1 MNITVFECLGIIVA
15 YVVVSFVAAY
25 IIKWLLKGYSE
36 SLENDRGLK
45 GAGMTI
51 GIFERMLV
59 LTFIIF
65 NQYTAIGII
74 FAAKSIARFN
84 ELKDRKMAEYYLI
97 GTLSSIFLAVAV
109 GIVIRLILLEN
120 VF

>member
-1 MNITVFECLGIIVA
+1 MNVTVFECLGVIVA

-25 IIKWLLKGYSE
+25 AIKWLLKGYSE
-36 SLENDRGLK
+36 SLDNSGLK

-65 NQYTAIGII
+65 N
-74 FAAKSIARFN
+74 
-84 ELKDRKMAEYYLI
+84 
-97 GTLSSIFLAVAV
+97 
-109 GIVIRLILLEN
+109 
-120 VF
+120 

>member
-1 MNITVFECLGIIVA
+1 MSVTVFECLSVIVA
-15 YVVVSFVAAY
+15 YGVVSFVGAY
-25 IIKWLLKGYSE
+25 VIKWLLRSYKSVE
-36 SLENDRGLK
+36 KSGLK
-45 GAGMTI
+45 GAGMII

-74 FAAKSIARFN
+74 FAAKSIARFS

-97 GTLSSIFLAVAV
+97 GTFSSIFLAVAV
-109 GIVIRLILLEN
+109 GVIVRLILLETAL
-120 VF
+120 